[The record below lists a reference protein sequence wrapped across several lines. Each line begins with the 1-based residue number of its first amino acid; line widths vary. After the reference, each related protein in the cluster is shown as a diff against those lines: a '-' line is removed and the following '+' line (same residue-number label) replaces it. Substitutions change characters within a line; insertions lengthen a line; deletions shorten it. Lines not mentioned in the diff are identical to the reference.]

1 MEADDEFI
9 LLAEDR
15 LELPTHMPD
24 NVQSLPT
31 VGLWRRRWKARV
43 KERQKLVIV
52 GWSNHIG
59 AALVEVDG
67 YCGPGA
73 EV

>member
-1 MEADDEFI
+1 MCSPP
-9 LLAEDR
+9 LAEDR
-15 LELPTHMPD
+15 SELLTHILD

-31 VGLWRRRWKARV
+31 GGLWRRRLKARV

-52 GWSNHIG
+52 GWSDHIG